1 MNALSIPS
9 LAPVVIV
16 TSVSGLSVLPKN
28 GEYASAM
35 AFFSLGRPY
44 IGCQH
49 ICIHDYSHICRRL
62 HTPSWGC
69 IGYTPPGPML
79 PSPHRLRTGEDCI
92 RFL

>member
-44 IGCQH
+44 IGC
-49 ICIHDYSHICRRL
+49 
-62 HTPSWGC
+62 
-69 IGYTPPGPML
+69 
-79 PSPHRLRTGEDCI
+79 
-92 RFL
+92 